1 MQHTHPR
8 QWDYCINKLG
18 IGEFLDYLNIPY
30 KEVNQLLDNY
40 EVYVYDCEVFH
51 SDWLF
56 VFKNR
61 ATGEYVSFWNMP
73 DQLAEFMEAREDA
86 LFVGYNS
93 SHYDQYILKAILA
106 GCDPEQVKEV
116 NDWIVGTDNQPW
128 EQPYLK
134 GFYYDFS
141 DIDLMKDVQMG
152 TSLKSIEGHAGMS
165 VEESDVPFD
174 IDRALTDDER
184 EEVEEYCRHDV
195 DATAQLLE
203 MRMDYLMTKAKLGE
217 RAGLEVPRAMALT
230 NAKLTAAV
238 LGAERQEWDDERE
251 YRYPDNLLREFI
263 PPEVFAFFDRMADES
278 VPDEELWSSKLEIEV
293 GGCPVTLGFGGI
305 HGALPKWKGET
316 DSKMQLVNADVASY
330 YPSLMIYNG
339 YTSRNMPHPD
349 VFKGIYEE
357 RLEAKRNGDKATANA
372 LKLIVNTTYGAT
384 LNQYN
389 DLYDP
394 LQARSVCVSGQ
405 LYLLELAC
413 HLVRDVEGLV
423 LVQLNT
429 DGILVMAPKGSA
441 TDKTFMAIVNEW
453 QERTHFALEFD
464 KIQRI
469 WQKDVNN
476 YAMRL
481 QDGHEKFKGG
491 YLVRGAST
499 VGAFSINEN
508 ATIVAEALRLYLLDG
523 KPVAETIEAC
533 DDPRKFQLIAKA
545 GHKYRCVYQKVW
557 AIPDLEIHDDP
568 DWKKVPVQ
576 KCNRVFATIDE
587 TLGRLYKVK
596 AADGRV
602 AKVES
607 LPDHCLIS
615 NGGYPPIEDID
626 KQWYIALAEKRAQ
639 DFESE
644 KSMAEETTTETAA
657 KPAAKRGTTKKAA
670 ATDYSKMNV
679 YQKLAIARKMFLD
692 EAPKKSGTNDHSEY
706 DYFEL
711 EDIVPAQTRIFAELG
726 LVEIFHYEPSSEVT
740 VSNSVTDDTKTY
752 KTEALAQAFVVNC
765 DNPDEQVDFQLTW
778 GEVEAIISKKTGKR
792 VNQPIQDK
800 GGEQTFMR
808 RYLKM
813 QVLDIVEYD
822 PTDATSREEVEKP
835 AGEPKVKVP
844 SASKPAAKKPA
855 TAAERKTAAKAVTNA
870 DGAAT
875 NLQLRQLK
883 TAMKKL
889 KDEHGEEHPEVG
901 QFVAELSASTD
912 KLKHSADDEGKPF
925 SKAEC
930 EAAIQKLGEM
940 REQFETEGS
949 ED

>member
-1 MQHTHPR
+1 ML
-8 QWDYCINKLG
+8 N
-18 IGEFLDYLNIPY
+18 DYL
-30 KEVNQLLDNY
+30 
-40 EVYVYDCEVFH
+40 VYVYDCEVFK

-56 VFKNR
+56 VFKNH

-73 DQLAEFMEAREDA
+73 DQLEEFMDAREDA

-93 SHYDQYILKAILA
+93 SHYDAYILKAILA

-128 EQPYLK
+128 DQPYLK
-134 GFYYDFS
+134 GFYYDFN

-165 VEESDVPFD
+165 VEESSVPFD
-174 IDRALTDDER
+174 IDRKLTDAER
-184 EEVEEYCRHDV
+184 EEVEEYCRHDI
-195 DATAQLLE
+195 DATEMLLG
-203 MRMDYLMTKAKLGE
+203 MRNDYLATKATLGK
-217 RAGLEVPRAMALT
+217 RAGLEEPRAMALT

-238 LGAERQEWDDERE
+238 LEAERYEHDDERS
-251 YRYPDNLLREFI
+251 YVYPDNLLREFI
-263 PPEVFAFFDRMADES
+263 PTEVFEFFDRMGDPE
-278 VPDEELWSSKLEIEV
+278 VDDEELWSSKLEIEV

-305 HGALPKWKGET
+305 HGARPKWKGES

-357 RLEAKRNGDKATANA
+357 RLAAKAAGDKATANA

-429 DGILVMAPKGSA
+429 DGILVMAPRGSV
-441 TDKTFMAIVNEW
+441 TDKAFMAIVNEW

-464 KIQRI
+464 KIKRI

-476 YAMRL
+476 YAMML
-481 QDGHEKFKGG
+481 ADGHEKVKGG

-499 VGAFSINEN
+499 VGAFSINNN
-508 ATIVAEALRLYLLDG
+508 ATIVADALREFLLYD
-523 KPVAETIEAC
+523 KPVEETIAAC
-533 DDPRKFQLIAKA
+533 DDPAKFQIIAKA
-545 GHKYRCVYQKVW
+545 GHKYSSVYQKVW
-557 AIPDLEIHDDP
+557 ATPDLELEDDP
-568 DWKKVPVQ
+568 DWKKIPVQ
-576 KCNRVFATIDE
+576 KCNRVYATTDE
-587 TLGRLYKVK
+587 RLGRLYKVK

-615 NGGYPPIEDID
+615 NDGYPSIEEID
-626 KQWYIALAEKRAQ
+626 KQWYIALAQKRAD
-639 DFESE
+639 DFKEIT
-644 KSMAEETTTETAA
+644 SMAEETTEAAAKPTTKRSTAA
-657 KPAAKRGTTKKAA
+657 KKTA
-670 ATDYSKMNV
+670 ATPDYSKMNV
-679 YQKLAIARKMFLD
+679 YQKLALARKMFLD

-726 LVEIFHYEPSSEVT
+726 LIEVFHY
-740 VSNSVTDDTKTY
+740 
-752 KTEALAQAFVVNC
+752 
-765 DNPDEQVDFQLTW
+765 
-778 GEVEAIISKKTGKR
+778 
-792 VNQPIQDK
+792 
-800 GGEQTFMR
+800 
-808 RYLKM
+808 
-813 QVLDIVEYD
+813 
-822 PTDATSREEVEKP
+822 
-835 AGEPKVKVP
+835 
-844 SASKPAAKKPA
+844 
-855 TAAERKTAAKAVTNA
+855 
-870 DGAAT
+870 
-875 NLQLRQLK
+875 
-883 TAMKKL
+883 
-889 KDEHGEEHPEVG
+889 
-901 QFVAELSASTD
+901 
-912 KLKHSADDEGKPF
+912 
-925 SKAEC
+925 
-930 EAAIQKLGEM
+930 
-940 REQFETEGS
+940 
-949 ED
+949 

>member
-1 MQHTHPR
+1 M
-8 QWDYCINKLG
+8 
-18 IGEFLDYLNIPY
+18 LD
-30 KEVNQLLDNY
+30 DY

-56 VFKNR
+56 VFRNR
-61 ATGEYVSFWNMP
+61 KSGECTAFWNDP
-73 DQLAEFMEAREDA
+73 EGLEGFMDAHEDA
-86 LFVGYNS
+86 LFAGYNS
-93 SHYDQYILKAILA
+93 SHYDQYILKSILA

-128 EQPYLK
+128 EHPYLS
-134 GFYYDFS
+134 GFFYSFN

-174 IDRALTDDER
+174 IDRALTDEER
-184 EEVEEYCRHDV
+184 AEVEVYCRHDV
-195 DATAQLLE
+195 EATAQLLE
-203 MRMDYLMTKAKLGE
+203 MRTDYLLTKETLGA
-217 RAGLEVPRAMALT
+217 RAGIEPARAMSLT

-238 LGAERQEWDDERE
+238 LGAERSEWNDERE
-251 YRYPDNLLREFI
+251 YRYPDNLLKEFV

-305 HGALPKWKGET
+305 HGALPKWKGES

-349 VFKGIYEE
+349 VFKDIYEE
-357 RLEAKRNGDKATANA
+357 RLQAKRSGDKATANA

-394 LQARSVCVSGQ
+394 LMARSVCVSGQ

-429 DGILVMAPKGSA
+429 DGILVMAPKGSK
-441 TDKTFMAIVNEW
+441 TDKAFMSIVDEW
-453 QERTHFALEFD
+453 QERTRFTLEFD
-464 KIQRI
+464 KVQRI

-481 QDGHEKFKGG
+481 ADGHEKFKGG

-508 ATIVAEALRLYLLDG
+508 ATVVADALKLYLLDG
-523 KPVAETIEAC
+523 VPVADTIDGC
-533 DDPRKFQLIAKA
+533 DDPRKFQLVAKA
-545 GHKYRCVYQKVW
+545 GHKYSRVYQEKVL
-557 AIPDLEIHDDP
+557 AYYNGEPQCEQI
-568 DWKKVPVQ
+568 PVQ
-576 KCNRVFATIDE
+576 KCNRVFATRDE
-587 TLGRLYKVK
+587 KLGRLYKVK

-607 LPDHCLIS
+607 LPDHCLIC
-615 NGGYPPIEDID
+615 NGGYPPIEGID

-644 KSMAEETTTETAA
+644 TSMAETNESAA
-657 KPAAKRGTTKKAA
+657 KPAAKRTSAKKPAK
-670 ATDYSKMNV
+670 TVYQDLNV
-679 YQKLAIARKMFLD
+679 YQKLAIARRMFL
-692 EAPKKSGTNDHSEY
+692 EAGVKKSGVNDVQEY

-711 EDIVPAQTRIFAELG
+711 EDITPVQTRIFAEVG
-726 LVEIFHYEPSSEVT
+726 LLEEFTYIEPEVIGWSPENADGVRT
-740 VSNSVTDDTKTY
+740 PVMS
-752 KTEALAQAFVVNC
+752 EALGMSTVTNV
-765 DNPDEQVDFQLTW
+765 DSPDQQLFFQLKW
-778 GEVEAIISKKTGKR
+778 GQVPPIISKKTGKE
-792 VNQPIQDK
+792 VNMEIQRN
-800 GGEQTFMR
+800 GGEQTYMR

-813 QVLDIVEYD
+813 QVLDIVEAD
-822 PTDATSREEVEKP
+822 SADATSREDIEKP
-835 AGEPKVKVP
+835 EGEPKEKAP
-844 SASKPAAKKPA
+844 SASKKAAAAKPARQKPA
-855 TAAERKTAAKAVTNA
+855 TAAERKNTAKAVANA

-875 NLQLRQLK
+875 PLQLRSLK
-883 TAMKKL
+883 NAMKKL
-889 KDEHGEEHPEVG
+889 KDEYGESHAEVG
-901 QFVAELSASTD
+901 QFIAELSAATD
-912 KLKHSADDEGKPF
+912 KLKHSAEGEGKPF
-925 SKAEC
+925 TKAEC
-930 EAAIQKLGEM
+930 EKAIQQLGEM
-940 REQFETEGS
+940 REQFETE
-949 ED
+949 EA